1 MTSRDVRA
9 DAVAAGR
16 MTPASDTE
24 AVQVSSLSMRDDVL
38 NATVAVTSGGS
49 DCNRFFRPDAGSWL
63 MAEFAWY
70 PRASSLA
77 RTNCPVA
84 DLLDPDELMV
94 FSFRPVF
101 CCPRFFW
108 FVRHF

>member
-16 MTPASDTE
+16 MTPASDTGAA

-49 DCNRFFRPDAGSWL
+49 HCNRFFRPDARSWL

-70 PRASSLA
+70 QRASSLA

-84 DLLDPDELMV
+84 GLLAPDE
-94 FSFRPVF
+94 
-101 CCPRFFW
+101 
-108 FVRHF
+108 